1 MTLRITLVTAA
12 LMLSTSVFSAV
23 TITAPEEIK
32 IEGLNGQ
39 EVKSRLFSSDNKYN
53 IDAGENIISVRYTQ
67 FFEEHPGI
75 GSHDIVRSGI
85 VNIKT
90 PILQDQQS
98 YRLELINPQQNHDD
112 AKAYAKQPIVG
123 LYNAKNQ
130 LLVEQKGSKTQNAGI
145 LQNLFT
151 DAPTDLTQK
160 ATTVV
165 QPAPVYTSQA
175 VVAKAGTDKQKDL
188 TSSGNAQQLINTW
201 KSASKSERQ
210 AFMAWL
216 AEQAQ

>member
-1 MTLRITLVTAA
+1 MTLRATLATVV
-12 LMLSTSVFSAV
+12 LMLSTSAFSAV

-39 EVKSRLFSSDNKYN
+39 EVKSRLFSSDSTYS
-53 IDAGENIISVRYTQ
+53 IDAGENIISVRYIQ

-75 GSHDIVRSGI
+75 GSHDIVRSGV

-90 PILQDQQS
+90 PILQDQQT
-98 YRLELINPQQNHDD
+98 YRLALLNPPQNHDD
-112 AKAYAKQPIVG
+112 AKAYAKQPVFG
-123 LYNAKNQ
+123 LYDAKNQ
-130 LLVEQKGSKTQNAGI
+130 LLVEQKGSKTQSSGI
-145 LQNLFT
+145 LKNLFN

-160 ATTVV
+160 ATTIA
-165 QPAPVYTSQA
+165 QPAPIYTSQA
-175 VVAKAGTDKQKDL
+175 VVGKAEVVKPKDL
-188 TSSGNAQQLINTW
+188 PNANNAQQLINTW

-210 AFMAWL
+210 AFMTWL